1 MRWGLETAE
10 AEIRAT
16 IDSVLKS
23 PGLQSAAVDTLVE
36 ALDAAA
42 EQFRAALA
50 SEILTWLPPWDSAH
64 PKSAKN
70 VLAFKERG
78 FEQAAIELAWL
89 LSYDS
94 TGFVADPPSGALRA
108 LKPDPL
114 MRLRVEV
121 KRSIADIILALLD
134 GLEAAVAEQ
143 RFSGPYTHPKLASL
157 VEGFTSHRYCP
168 PSPAALAAVGLDPG
182 AERRVDSLRRMLE
195 DWAALFSGEDPRV
208 PVSLEA
214 LRSYPEKMGI
224 RQSPGIVHGE
234 ELLVASRVYVLQE
247 AGVLHLKVFDSRSLK
262 WFVGFPVLEG
272 WTPEEGFEVGDIS
285 TFGEDTLWRGYAWEK
300 VKGYLDGWEKILDR
314 ELDQT

>member
-10 AEIRAT
+10 SEIRAT

-23 PGLQSAAVDTLVE
+23 PGLQAAAVDSLVE

-50 SEILTWLPPWDSAH
+50 SEVLTWLPPWDSAH
-64 PKSAKN
+64 PRSAKN

-89 LSYDS
+89 LSYDPA
-94 TGFVADPPSGALRA
+94 GFAIDPPSGSLRA

-114 MRLRVEV
+114 MRLRMKV
-121 KRSIADIILALLD
+121 KWSIADIILALVE
-134 GLEAAVAEQ
+134 GLETAVAKQ
-143 RFSGPYTHPKLASL
+143 RFAGPYTHPKLVAL
-157 VEGFTSHRYCP
+157 MEGFTSHRYCP
-168 PSPAALAAVGLDPG
+168 PSPAALVAVGLDPG
-182 AERRVDSLRRMLE
+182 AERRVGSLCQLLE
-195 DWAALFSGEDPRV
+195 DWAALFSGEDARV

-262 WFVGFPVLEG
+262 WFVGFPVLKGWAPEG
-272 WTPEEGFEVGDIS
+272 GFEAGDIS
-285 TFGEDTLWRGYAWEK
+285 TFGEDTLWRGYTWEK
-300 VKGYLDGWEKILDR
+300 VKGHLEGWENILDR
-314 ELDQT
+314 ELDHA

>member
-1 MRWGLETAE
+1 
-10 AEIRAT
+10 
-16 IDSVLKS
+16 VLKS
-23 PGLQSAAVDTLVE
+23 PGLQAAAVDSLVE

-50 SEILTWLPPWDSAH
+50 SEVLTWLPPWDSAH
-64 PKSAKN
+64 PRSAKS

-89 LSYDS
+89 LSYDAV
-94 TGFVADPPSGALRA
+94 GFAVDPPSGSLRG

-114 MRLRVEV
+114 MRLRIKV
-121 KRSIADIILALLD
+121 KWSIADIILALVE
-134 GLEAAVAEQ
+134 GLEKAVAEQ
-143 RFSGPYTHPKLASL
+143 RFAGPYTHPKLAAL
-157 VEGFTSHRYCP
+157 MEGFTSHRYCP

-182 AERRVDSLRRMLE
+182 AERRVGSLCQLLE
-195 DWAALFSGEDPRV
+195 DWASLFSGEDARV

-272 WTPEEGFEVGDIS
+272 WTSEGGFEVGDIS
-285 TFGEDTLWRGYAWEK
+285 IFGEDTLWRGYAWEK
-300 VKGYLDGWEKILDR
+300 VKGHLEGWENILDR
-314 ELDQT
+314 ELDHT